1 MYKTKRGGTHMIK
14 EHYKKLLRGARLWT
28 GGLELEADAIEQIRN
43 VTNLPI
49 LAGPVAVMPDVHLG
63 KGATVGTVIPT
74 RAAIVP
80 AAVGVDIGCGMLA
93 VKTDLVAGDLPA
105 KLNKGCAQIE
115 RDVPVGFNFH
125 KETLE
130 AAGALATRLENLG
143 ERFPKPRLL
152 EVVGPPSASR
162 VLGPLG

>member
-63 KGATVGTVIPT
+63 EGATVGTVIPT

-80 AAVGVDIGCGMLA
+80 AAVGVGIRCWMLA
-93 VKTDLVAGDLPA
+93 G
-105 KLNKGCAQIE
+105 
-115 RDVPVGFNFH
+115 
-125 KETLE
+125 ET
-130 AAGALATRLENLG
+130 
-143 ERFPKPRLL
+143 
-152 EVVGPPSASR
+152 
-162 VLGPLG
+162 GPLAGGAPGHPHQK

>member
-1 MYKTKRGGTHMIK
+1 MYSTQRGGTDMMK
-14 EHYKKLLRGARLWT
+14 EHYEKMLPGARLWT

-80 AAVGVDIGCGMLA
+80 AAVGVDIGCGLLA
-93 VKTDLVAGDLPA
+93 V
-105 KLNKGCAQIE
+105 
-115 RDVPVGFNFH
+115 
-125 KETLE
+125 ET
-130 AAGALATRLENLG
+130 APPPG
-143 ERFPKPRLL
+143 
-152 EVVGPPSASR
+152 GPPAHPQKSR
-162 VLGPLG
+162 APIRPPR